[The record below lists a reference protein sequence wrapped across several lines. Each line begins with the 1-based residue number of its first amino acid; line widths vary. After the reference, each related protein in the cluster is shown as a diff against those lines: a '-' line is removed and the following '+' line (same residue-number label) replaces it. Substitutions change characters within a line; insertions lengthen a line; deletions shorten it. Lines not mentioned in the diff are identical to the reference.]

1 MGQKWGVRGIVRG
14 VTMGLCFT
22 NLVSGG
28 LVYALGKIVKE
39 DGAKEGNELV

>member
-14 VTMGLCFT
+14 VTMGLCLS

-28 LVYALGKIVKE
+28 LVYAIGETMKE